1 MRPFSSACLVLMLC
15 LPACGSDDDGGGGSG
30 GSGTGGASGSGGSGA
45 TGGAA
50 GSGGASGGS
59 AGTGGSGTGG
69 SGTGGSGT
77 GGSGT
82 GGTGGTSSGGIQI
95 KGTVDG
101 KAVNWSC
108 AKSSLT
114 TIGWPGFGTIG
125 CAMSTGVQADQYN
138 VTVWLAD
145 MTAVSTLSAVK
156 ASAPNVGTIKGA
168 GAMQDC
174 TTGSVTI
181 TSWDA
186 TAKRTVG
193 SFKADWTAVVS
204 DGNKAVHLEG
214 TWDLTQ

>member
-59 AGTGGSGTGG
+59 A
-69 SGTGGSGT
+69 GT